1 MARTLKGAR
10 YAEGANPALVAFLIE
25 QLPFLAFS
33 EAMEFYAAA
42 LPRMAPT
49 EIALLGCN
57 DRFFLLTGLC
67 NRADAIHPWIYDRC
81 REVEAEPDGYLD
93 LWSRF
98 HYKAVDVDE
107 AVPTPQGWRRH
118 GELVPGDFVFGPD
131 GQPTQVV
138 ARTPVFTDADC
149 YRVTFCDGYS
159 VVVSGEHLW
168 TVNLTDKSRIDGTNR
183 RRKWKVRTIDTR
195 SLKDEVYRSQ
205 STPTRRYPT
214 VTVAGALAYAAVDL
228 PVHPYVLGVWLGDG
242 TTGRAR
248 VTVSRQDVEE
258 MRELIASC
266 GVGVAVTSHSNAA
279 SIRIG
284 SGERWKKSSSDVAS
298 ALRSLGVYYDKRIP
312 AIYQRASI
320 EQRKAL
326 LQGLMDTDGS
336 CHNDHGQCIFCSAN
350 EVLAADVLELA
361 LGLGLKATLKQRS
374 ALYQGSPRS
383 YWQVQFLGHRSDPPF
398 RLSRKVERCKEDATQ
413 QVRRVVNVTKVES
426 RPVSCI
432 QVARDDGL
440 YVIGRHCVTTHNSS
454 IITFAG
460 SIQEILIDPETCIV
474 IFSNTKDIARP
485 FLIQIKE
492 EFETNEKLKALY
504 PDVLYEHPAKQA
516 PLWSNEGIIVKRKGN
531 PKESTVEAHGL
542 INALP
547 TGKHFPIM
555 VYDDAINERNVTNPE
570 QIRKAK
576 ERVELSMPIGIGEK
590 TRRRFVGTRYCT
602 IGETRILMGDF
613 THKPIRDVQIGE
625 EVVGWEMREGKRY
638 LVRSRVVNAGV
649 HAQQPVVRFGFDN
662 GRTVTCTRD
671 HRWWKG
677 VYGSGPEY
685 RWLHVRTGDRAK
697 DQAARQRLVGKVPDG
712 SKGMTWVQQLL
723 EPTAPVN
730 DRDHGWLAGF
740 FDGEGTIRKNRGHAS
755 GSISISQTT
764 HNEDLIEETRAVLT
778 RLGFD
783 WSESWVQQS
792 GKSGNKWSKRCN
804 FHINGGWRERYRFL
818 AAVNPR
824 RREKL
829 LETMFAQMMTERL
842 RVVSE
847 EELIDPADVYW
858 LQTETGNYIAEGLCS
873 SNSYADTY
881 GQMIEE
887 GIAKPRIYP
896 ATEDGTLD
904 GKPVFMTQEAWDDA
918 KRSMRS
924 TIAAQMLQNPLAG
937 NENTFKVSWLRP
949 YWVRPIM
956 MTVYIMGDP
965 SRGRSASSDRTALA
979 VVGIDTLGNKY
990 LLDGY
995 CHRMP
1000 LSERWRKIKELRK
1013 KWVNHPGVQ
1022 SIKVGYERY
1031 GMQSDD
1037 EYFAE
1042 KMILDRA
1049 SFDIETLGWTGER
1062 GRESKTHRVERLEPD
1077 FRTGAFFVPGKVWHD
1092 AHKGGARWSINE
1104 GSDEI
1109 EYRQDPGQHRQERQV
1124 RSAGELH
1131 RIVEPIRRIDE
1142 DGNIYDLTR
1151 VFFEEF
1157 RFFPFSPRDDFIDA
1171 VSRIYDMDPLPARP
1185 HEKVVV
1191 EDHIDA

>member
-10 YAEGANPALVAFLIE
+10 YAEGANPALVAFLTE

-33 EAMEFYAAA
+33 EAMEFYASA

-67 NRADAIHPWIYDRC
+67 NRVDAIHPWIYDRC

-131 GQPTQVV
+131 GHPTQVV

-242 TTGRAR
+242 TTGGAR
-248 VTVSRQDVEE
+248 VTVGRQDVEE

-266 GVGVAVTSHSNAA
+266 GVGATVTQQSNAA

-284 SGERWKKSSSDVAS
+284 SGERWKKSSSDVAT
-298 ALRSLGVYYDKRIP
+298 ALRSLGVYRDKKIP

-336 CHNDHGQCIFCSAN
+336 CHKDHGQCIFCSAN

-361 LGLGLKATLKQRS
+361 LGLGLKATLKQRR

-383 YWQVQFLGHRSDPPF
+383 YWQVQFLGQRSDPPF
-398 RLSRKVERCKEDATQ
+398 RLSRKVERCKEEATQ
-413 QVRRVVNVTKVES
+413 QVRRVVNVTKVAS

-547 TGKHFPIM
+547 TGKHFPVM

-590 TRRRFVGTRYCT
+590 TRRRFVGTRY
-602 IGETRILMGDF
+602 
-613 THKPIRDVQIGE
+613 
-625 EVVGWEMREGKRY
+625 
-638 LVRSRVVNAGV
+638 
-649 HAQQPVVRFGFDN
+649 
-662 GRTVTCTRD
+662 
-671 HRWWKG
+671 
-677 VYGSGPEY
+677 
-685 RWLHVRTGDRAK
+685 
-697 DQAARQRLVGKVPDG
+697 
-712 SKGMTWVQQLL
+712 
-723 EPTAPVN
+723 
-730 DRDHGWLAGF
+730 
-740 FDGEGTIRKNRGHAS
+740 
-755 GSISISQTT
+755 
-764 HNEDLIEETRAVLT
+764 
-778 RLGFD
+778 
-783 WSESWVQQS
+783 
-792 GKSGNKWSKRCN
+792 
-804 FHINGGWRERYRFL
+804 
-818 AAVNPR
+818 
-824 RREKL
+824 
-829 LETMFAQMMTERL
+829 
-842 RVVSE
+842 
-847 EELIDPADVYW
+847 
-858 LQTETGNYIAEGLCS
+858 
-873 SNSYADTY
+873 SYADTY

-896 ATEDGTLD
+896 ATDDGTLD

-1000 LSERWRKIKELRK
+1000 LSERWRKVKELRK

-1022 SIKVGYERY
+1022 SVKVGYERY

-1042 KMILDRA
+1042 KMILDRE

-1077 FRTGAFFVPGKVWHD
+1077 FRNGAFFVPGKVWHD

-1171 VSRIYDMDPLPARP
+1171 MSRIYDMDPLPARP